1 MLRCVGHPVAVNPD
15 AELLRVA
22 REEGWQVM
30 TFDRL
35 RRRLRIAAA
44 AGAVAAVAAAAGR
57 ISAQLRPQPKTK
69 RVRRL
74 LPG

>member
-1 MLRCVGHPVAVNPD
+1 VAVNPD

-35 RRRLRIAAA
+35 HRRLRFAAA
-44 AGAVAAVAAAAGR
+44 AGALGAVGAGSGYVVAR
-57 ISAQLRPQPKTK
+57 LRPSQ
-69 RVRRL
+69 RQRFWRAVRR
-74 LPG
+74 

>member
-15 AELLRVA
+15 QELLRVA

-35 RRRLRIAAA
+35 RRRLRIAGA
-44 AGAVAAVAAAAGR
+44 AGAVASVAAAAGYV
-57 ISAQLRPQPKTK
+57 SARLRPEPKTS